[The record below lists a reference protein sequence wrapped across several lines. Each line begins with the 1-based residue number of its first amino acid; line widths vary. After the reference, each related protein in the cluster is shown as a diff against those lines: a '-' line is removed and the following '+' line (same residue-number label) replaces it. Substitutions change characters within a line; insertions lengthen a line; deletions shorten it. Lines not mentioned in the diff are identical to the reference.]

1 MEKVNFEK
9 MGEKALL
16 NEVTRIK
23 KELFDLR
30 LNLAAGQVKD
40 YSQFKKL
47 KKDAARALTFL
58 KLKSDSKEL
67 KADSGA

>member
-1 MEKVNFEK
+1 MDKVNFK
-9 MGEKALL
+9 DMDKNSLL
-16 NEVTRIK
+16 KEVTRIK

-47 KKDAARALTFL
+47 KKNAARALTFL
-58 KLKSDSKEL
+58 KLKNTL
-67 KADSGA
+67 KKG